1 MTENSSSET
10 PHGGLGQD
18 RIPAGY
24 TSHKRTPTF
33 DYASV
38 PDGLK
43 AAHATKAGVW
53 GLIVVEKGE
62 VHYTI
67 DKTSDE
73 ANASFTLT
81 PDVPGVVAPTELH
94 HVRLEDDDTRFHVE
108 FYRAAAP
115 TI

>member
-1 MTENSSSET
+1 MTENNSSNT
-10 PHGGLGQD
+10 PRGGVGRD

-53 GLIVVEKGE
+53 GLIVVEQGE

-67 DKTSDE
+67 DE
-73 ANASFTLT
+73 ANAAFTLT

-94 HVRLEDDDTRFHVE
+94 HVRLEDDETRFHVE

-115 TI
+115 TP